1 MNYYYSDNY
10 NTFDEWFSLVSDSNQ
25 LVIPFCKIPYR
36 EWLDDYLENIHN
48 RTVKEI
54 KDLLRCLLRP
64 FTREGDIKNYEVFN
78 LLNQF
83 NSETDTIVGKKSKIE
98 LYHRIENGQEAWE
111 GLTWILEFLPSRP
124 YKAIQ
129 ALENYIISELSL
141 PDERI
146 IGIEQC
152 AEIIMEKFIY
162 FENPLE
168 KLTNLQPTEFEWLIE
183 ELYRWMGYQTTWT
196 PSTRDGGKD
205 IIASINRPDGK
216 EKVYVECKLY
226 KTTKLTIKD
235 VRNLHSVITND
246 KVNRGAIFCTGY
258 VNDNLKKFDS
268 RIQIWSYDA
277 INVLLNAHLGMNW
290 AEKLDIIL
298 DNKKKEIERSKL

>member
-129 ALENYIISELSL
+129 ALENYIIS
-141 PDERI
+141 
-146 IGIEQC
+146 
-152 AEIIMEKFIY
+152 
-162 FENPLE
+162 
-168 KLTNLQPTEFEWLIE
+168 
-183 ELYRWMGYQTTWT
+183 
-196 PSTRDGGKD
+196 
-205 IIASINRPDGK
+205 
-216 EKVYVECKLY
+216 
-226 KTTKLTIKD
+226 
-235 VRNLHSVITND
+235 
-246 KVNRGAIFCTGY
+246 
-258 VNDNLKKFDS
+258 
-268 RIQIWSYDA
+268 
-277 INVLLNAHLGMNW
+277 
-290 AEKLDIIL
+290 
-298 DNKKKEIERSKL
+298 